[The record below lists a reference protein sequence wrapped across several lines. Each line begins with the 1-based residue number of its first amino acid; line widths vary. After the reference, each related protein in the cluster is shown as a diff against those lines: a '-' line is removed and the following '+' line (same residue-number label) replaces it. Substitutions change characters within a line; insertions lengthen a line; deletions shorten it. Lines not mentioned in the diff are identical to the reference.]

1 MSDFGHIGGEV
12 RRELGRFGPAAGMAE
27 LVAAWPGAVGEQIAA
42 QAWPAR
48 FARDGTLHVAVSSS
62 VWAFELT
69 QLESD
74 IRARLGEVLVENAP
88 ARLRFTVGPIPETGL
103 DAEPDAKKNAPK
115 ASAAHLAEG
124 ERVASAIEDPGLREA
139 VARAIAASLADA
151 RSAR

>member
-1 MSDFGHIGGEV
+1 VSELGHIGGEV

-69 QLESD
+69 QLEGE
-74 IRARLGEVLVENAP
+74 IRRRLVTALGETAP
-88 ARLRFTVGPIPETGL
+88 ARIRFAVGRIPETGSDP
-103 DAEPDAKKNAPK
+103 DAEAKKSAPK
-115 ASAAHLAEG
+115 VSAAHSAEG
-124 ERVASAIEDPGLREA
+124 ERVASSIEDPCLREA

-151 RSAR
+151 RNAR

>member
-12 RRELGRFGPAAGMAE
+12 HRELGRFGPAAGMAE

-48 FARDGTLHVAVSSS
+48 IARDRTLHVAVSSS

-69 QLESD
+69 QLEGEIHASLEE
-74 IRARLGEVLVENAP
+74 ALGENAP
-88 ARLRFTVGPIPETGL
+88 ARLRFTVGHIPETGS
-103 DAEPDAKKNAPK
+103 DPEPDAKRSVPK
-115 ASAAHLAEG
+115 ASAAHFAEG
-124 ERVASAIEDPGLREA
+124 ERVASSIEDPGLREA

-151 RSAR
+151 RNAR

>member
-48 FARDGTLHVAVSSS
+48 IARDRTLHVAVSSS

-69 QLESD
+69 QLEGE
-74 IRARLGEVLVENAP
+74 IRTRLEEALGENAP
-88 ARLRFTVGPIPETGL
+88 ERLRFAVGHIPETGS
-103 DAEPDAKKNAPK
+103 DPEPDAKESAPK
-115 ASAAHLAEG
+115 ASAAHRAEG
-124 ERVASAIEDPGLREA
+124 ERVASSIEDPGLREA

-151 RSAR
+151 RKAP

>member
-27 LVAAWPGAVGEQIAA
+27 LVAAWPGAVGEQIAV

-48 FARDGTLHVAVSSS
+48 IARDRTLHVAVSSS

-69 QLESD
+69 QLEGE
-74 IRARLGEVLVENAP
+74 IRTRLEEALGENAP
-88 ARLRFTVGPIPETGL
+88 VRLRFAVGHIPETGS
-103 DAEPDAKKNAPK
+103 DPEPDAKKSARK
-115 ASAAHLAEG
+115 VSAAHRAEG
-124 ERVASAIEDPGLREA
+124 ERVASSIEDPGLRDA

-151 RSAR
+151 RKAR

>member
-1 MSDFGHIGGEV
+1 M

-48 FARDGTLHVAVSSS
+48 IARDRTLHVAVSSS

-69 QLESD
+69 QLEGE
-74 IRARLGEVLVENAP
+74 IRTRLEEALGENAP
-88 ARLRFTVGPIPETGL
+88 ERLRFAVGHIPETGS
-103 DAEPDAKKNAPK
+103 DPEPDTKKSAPE
-115 ASAAHLAEG
+115 ASAAHRAEG
-124 ERVASAIEDPGLREA
+124 ERVASSIEDPGLRDA

-151 RSAR
+151 RKAR